1 MEEDFKPREGVKDKQ
16 LVDWA
21 NLSEDEYKKIF
32 KKSAVK
38 RTKYSGLMRNIK
50 ANL

>member
-1 MEEDFKPREGVKDKQ
+1 MKDKT
-16 LVDWA
+16 LIDWEK
-21 NLSEDEYKKIF
+21 LSEEEYKKIF

-50 ANL
+50 ANR